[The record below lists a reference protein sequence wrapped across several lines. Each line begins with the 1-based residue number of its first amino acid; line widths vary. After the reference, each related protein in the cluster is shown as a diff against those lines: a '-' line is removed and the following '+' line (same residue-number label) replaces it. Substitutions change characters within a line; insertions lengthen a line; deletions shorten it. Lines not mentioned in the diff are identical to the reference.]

1 MIRSGPMV
9 MSLQQPRRKNAFPG
23 LFLPPMAPGRFLG
36 VMCGFGSP
44 KGGLVEGGLSPARP
58 EASCKGGGFHSILG
72 DRETRLLEA

>member
-1 MIRSGPMV
+1 
-9 MSLQQPRRKNAFPG
+9 
-23 LFLPPMAPGRFLG
+23 
-36 VMCGFGSP
+36 MCGFGSP